1 MRGRG
6 AGVEKTMWPIAVAR
20 RWVGVFEAMETM
32 WMVEV
37 GVRWGRVEG
46 IVGEDE
52 EGGEVED
59 GDGEGGGEGGEVED
73 GDEERGGEGG
83 GREDVRAGQDAQPS
97 LSLGRF
103 GGGVLRAIKVEK
115 ARMDVDMEG

>member
-6 AGVEKTMWPIAVAR
+6 AGVEKTMWPMAVAR

-32 WMVEV
+32 WIVEV

-46 IVGEDE
+46 IVGENE
-52 EGGEVED
+52 AGEEVED
-59 GDGEGGGEGGEVED
+59 GDGEG
-73 GDEERGGEGG
+73 GGEGG

-103 GGGVLRAIKVEK
+103 GGSVLRAIQVEK